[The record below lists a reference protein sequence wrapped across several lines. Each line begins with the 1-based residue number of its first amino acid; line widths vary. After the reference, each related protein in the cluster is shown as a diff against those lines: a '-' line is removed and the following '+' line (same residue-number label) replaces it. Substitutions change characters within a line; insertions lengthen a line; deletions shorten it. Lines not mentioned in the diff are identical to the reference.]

1 MNLFNSNTQWFKWL
15 LNCNL
20 VLWSDKECELNSF
33 SNCCDLI
40 HKIVIDIQFICE
52 RPEWKMNW
60 FSFLIFFSSEW
71 LQSLSQVLS
80 NEWSKWC
87 HHLKISRQHLKK
99 CWISWMFVC
108 CHIMSPESSSASSKI
123 SVAEFFN
130 EIDSRFDSSVKIIIF
145 QSLVKVVKRLMKFC

>member
-15 LNCNL
+15 LNCDL
-20 VLWSDKECELNSF
+20 VLWSDKECELNGF
-33 SNCCDLI
+33 SNRCDLI
-40 HKIVIDIQFICE
+40 HKVAIDIQFICKW
-52 RPEWKMNW
+52 PEWKMNW
-60 FSFLIFFSSEW
+60 LSFLILFSSEC

-99 CWISWMFVC
+99 CWISWMFVR
-108 CHIMSPESSSASSKI
+108 CHIMSPASSSASSKV

-130 EIDSRFDSSVKIIIF
+130 EINSWLDSSVKIIIS
-145 QSLVKVVKRLMKFC
+145 QSLVKII